1 MKKRG
6 ALLAKGRLL
15 GVQFDALFTDDL
27 YFRIGKH
34 AVDMAEKMKD
44 IFRARGIPLFID
56 SPTNQQFVIL
66 ENGKL
71 DRIAQQAAFE
81 VWEKPDERHT
91 VVRFAAGW
99 STTEADLA
107 VLDAALAE

>member
-1 MKKRG
+1 MSN
-6 ALLAKGRLL
+6 AA
-15 GVQFDALFTDDL
+15 
-27 YFRIGKH
+27 
-34 AVDMAEKMKD
+34 
-44 IFRARGIPLFID
+44 
-56 SPTNQQFVIL
+56 TNQQFVIL
-66 ENGKL
+66 ENEKL

-81 VWEKPDERHT
+81 VWEKPDEHHT